1 MADSDQF
8 TTTVSTR
15 GQVVLPHE
23 IRRSLGWQAGT
34 RLSVEKTPDGVLLK
48 PIPAFAETRAR
59 DVFGCLSFVGT
70 PKSPADMDAGVLK
83 EARRR
88 HAGD

>member
-1 MADSDQF
+1 MTDSDQL

-15 GQVVLPHE
+15 GQVVLPRE
-23 IRRSLGWQAGT
+23 VRRFLRWQAGT
-34 RLSVEKTPDGVLLK
+34 RLSVERTPEGVLLK
-48 PIPAFAETRAR
+48 PVRVFAETRAK
-59 DVFGCLSFVGT
+59 DVFGCLSFIGT
-70 PKSPADMDAGVLK
+70 PKSLADMDAGLLQ

>member
-1 MADSDQF
+1 MTDSDQL

-48 PIPAFAETRAR
+48 PVQAFAETRTR
-59 DVFGCLSFVGT
+59 DVFGCLSLVDT
-70 PKSPADMDAGVLK
+70 PKSLADMDAGVLK
-83 EARRR
+83 EGRRR